1 MASVAVSLSSVRTLL
16 QLRTWKIGNRWKKKE
31 KKKNCFLFDA
41 WWRHR
46 KITSFPAI
54 IRRWLGYV
62 FVLVVAVFWKVFVI
76 LFFFFSLFFLFFRWQ
91 KKIWKSFELPNRIW
105 RNVSKNACIVA
116 RYILADLNN
125 NVWIFQWVMWKL
137 KMSIYCFFVIVIEIW
152 GKLNRLNLYY
162 K

>member
-1 MASVAVSLSSVRTLL
+1 MSDDRRRTIRPPGMASVAVSLSSVRTLL

-76 LFFFFSLFFLFFRWQ
+76 LFFFSLSLFFLFFRWQ

-125 NVWIFQWVMWKL
+125 NCITFEYF
-137 KMSIYCFFVIVIEIW
+137 SE
-152 GKLNRLNLYY
+152 LY
-162 K
+162 KN